1 MQSLK
6 QNKLLIILFIISLVA
21 YLIYQFGGSLT
32 PTEDPALLG
41 GGVEDAIVQDIVVL
55 LDQMQQARID
65 TELFTA
71 TSWTSLVDYSITLPQ
86 DTPGRPEL
94 FDGVLRGNTS
104 LNTATPV
111 ATSTTPTIQ
120 R

>member
-6 QNKLLIILFIISLVA
+6 QKKLLIVLFIISLVA
-21 YLIYQFGGSLT
+21 FLIYLFGDSFT
-32 PTEDPALLG
+32 PKEDPAFVG
-41 GGVEDAIVQDIVVL
+41 GGVEDTIVQDIVVL
-55 LDQMQQARID
+55 LGQMQQARID

-71 TSWTSLVDYSITLPQ
+71 TSWTSLMDYSIALPQ

-94 FDGVLRGNTS
+94 FGGVLRANAS
-104 LNTATPV
+104 LNSTTPA
-111 ATSTTPTIQ
+111 ATSTPTIQ